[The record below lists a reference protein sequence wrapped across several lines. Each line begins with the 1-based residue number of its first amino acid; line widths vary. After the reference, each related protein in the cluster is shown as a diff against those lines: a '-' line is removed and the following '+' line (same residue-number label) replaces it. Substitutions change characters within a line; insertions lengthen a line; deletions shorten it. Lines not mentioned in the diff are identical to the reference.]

1 MSKFVSEFKEFIS
14 RGNVV
19 DMAVGI
25 IMGSAFTAI
34 VTSLVDDLIMP
45 VIGMICAGV
54 NIAELSV
61 QVGSATLK
69 YGAFLQAVLNFLI
82 IALVIFSMVKA
93 INSARAKAESL
104 KKKKEE
110 EAPKEEENPILRS
123 FFSKKSATFL
133 PKTKRLQNNSKKS
146 KTYFVFCPTKL
157 IHKKSHPRTG
167 GFFHS
172 CQKLHTVYCS
182 VIRMSEIF
190 IPPDEPQNRVN
201 KISPVT

>member
-110 EAPKEEENPILRS
+110 ETPKEEEKPDPQIVL
-123 FFSKKSATFL
+123 L
-133 PKTKRLQNNSKKS
+133 EE
-146 KTYFVFCPTKL
+146 
-157 IHKKSHPRTG
+157 
-167 GFFHS
+167 
-172 CQKLHTVYCS
+172 
-182 VIRMSEIF
+182 IRDLLAKNETAA
-190 IPPDEPQNRVN
+190 
-201 KISPVT
+201 K